1 MINFSLEKDNVNQST
16 YNFSYTMFGRYSEIT
31 RLASKRDQM
40 TESQEKIYTIKQI
53 CDDTDIA
60 VIQTRF
66 PNNYD

>member
-1 MINFSLEKDNVNQST
+1 
-16 YNFSYTMFGRYSEIT
+16 MFGRQSEIT

-66 PNNYD
+66 SNKDD